1 MLKTC
6 ALECFTLKTVKRL
19 RSVRIDVAYAF
30 RSLAWKYV
38 RCLYVGDRGEQS
50 QPGFYAQEP

>member
-6 ALECFTLKTVKRL
+6 ELERFTLKIVNTL
-19 RSVRIDVAYAF
+19 IIMQIDVAYAF

-38 RCLYVGDRGEQS
+38 RCLYVCDRGEQS